1 MALRHRERRNDAR
14 PEPGRLQPRLQR
26 RSGGAL
32 LGPLLPVPPA
42 VALTAG
48 RVGIEPGR
56 DEEVVVGG
64 RGHSRLRLRR
74 GLHDGR
80 WGGEQPR
87 GLDRLAD
94 AALAARLLA
103 AATPL
108 LLALVR
114 PLADRRG
121 AHSRTDR
128 AADDGGDR
136 GPREI
141 LDPEQLAED
150 DAHGQSDGPAEKE
163 RTPKRLLVALGR
175 QAAAAVP
182 SALQDLLAAL
192 GGGGH
197 RHGNS
202 LTPRGREIS
211 PTRPS
216 EPADLAAASSAPR
229 SPPAATRGTA
239 AG

>member
-48 RVGIEPGR
+48 RVGIE
-56 DEEVVVGG
+56 
-64 RGHSRLRLRR
+64 R

-94 AALAARLLA
+94 AARAARLLA
-103 AATPL
+103 AAAPL
-108 LLALVR
+108 LLALARLLARTRPLGRVR
-114 PLADRRG
+114 PLEDRRG

-141 LDPEQLAED
+141 LDPGQLAED
-150 DAHGQSDGPAEKE
+150 DVLGKAAGPAEKE
-163 RTPKRLLVALGR
+163 R
-175 QAAAAVP
+175 
-182 SALQDLLAAL
+182 
-192 GGGGH
+192 
-197 RHGNS
+197 
-202 LTPRGREIS
+202 
-211 PTRPS
+211 
-216 EPADLAAASSAPR
+216 
-229 SPPAATRGTA
+229 
-239 AG
+239 